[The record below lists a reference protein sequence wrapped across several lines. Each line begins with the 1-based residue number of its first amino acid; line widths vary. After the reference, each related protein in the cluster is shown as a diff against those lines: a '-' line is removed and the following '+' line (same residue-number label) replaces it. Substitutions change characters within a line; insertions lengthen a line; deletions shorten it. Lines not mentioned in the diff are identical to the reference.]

1 MDIKV
6 VLDSIDIIILMGIF
20 YRMGLFTTEL
30 KNVKMRIEKL
40 EKAIDEKVAQYAR
53 SNTTLSFF

>member
-6 VLDSIDIIILMGIF
+6 VLDSIDIIILLGIF

-30 KNVKMRIEKL
+30 KSVKLRIEKL
-40 EKAIDEKVAQYAR
+40 EKVIDHAR
-53 SNTTLSFF
+53 SSNKFSIF